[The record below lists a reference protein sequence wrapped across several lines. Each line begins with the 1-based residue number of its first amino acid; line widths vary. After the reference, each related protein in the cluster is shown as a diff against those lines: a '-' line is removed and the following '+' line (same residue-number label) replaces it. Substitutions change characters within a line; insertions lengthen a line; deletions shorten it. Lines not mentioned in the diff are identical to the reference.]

1 MADKLRGYGGT
12 EQTGTPLP
20 LLNEVA
26 DAKMEALQERTVTQV
41 IAELC
46 RAQSFAEQ
54 CFSPPA

>member
-26 DAKMEALQERTVTQV
+26 DAKMEALQAAGAHVLKTPAEIGETVQKV
-41 IAELC
+41 LA
-46 RAQSFAEQ
+46 
-54 CFSPPA
+54 